1 MITLLSPY
9 FRSETESTYIFSNEY
24 ERQMNRQIRID
35 EKKKNMI
42 GINNPSK
49 PSLTRFT
56 KTKTETRD
64 NITRK

>member
-1 MITLLSPY
+1 MITLLSHY
-9 FRSETESTYIFSNEY
+9 FRSETESAYIFSNEY
-24 ERQMNRQIRID
+24 ESQMNRQICID